1 MYKDLDIKKKLPV
14 TQHIVGAEILV
25 DLNVPTGRNRKEP
38 QDGEP
43 NSLRSGAQGVLLGAP
58 RWGYGSS
65 STLGDV
71 TLASHLEK
79 AGSYVLICK
88 VQRTSLGWAFGIQ
101 RW

>member
-1 MYKDLDIKKKLPV
+1 MLPV
-14 TQHIVGAEILV
+14 TQHIMGAEILV
-25 DLNVPTGRNRKEP
+25 DLNALTGRNKKEP
-38 QDGEP
+38 QDWEP
-43 NSLRSGAQGVLLGAP
+43 NSLRSGVPGILPGAT

-79 AGSYVLICK
+79 AGSYVLIFE